1 MTVSEKIKTIDIKN
15 EQNKAQYNLD
25 RQAPKISALSSRN
38 VSKYEFSTRDF
49 LPMKRLLQK
58 AVTIKSFKYL
68 SLESALKKQTSIAE
82 KVENQRFHDDFEEL
96 TSKYDE

>member
-38 VSKYEFSTRDF
+38 VSKYEFSTRDV

-58 AVTIKSFKYL
+58 AATIKRFKYSPL
-68 SLESALKKQTSIAE
+68 GSELKKQTSIAE
-82 KVENQRFHDDFEEL
+82 KVENQIFHDDFEEL

>member
-1 MTVSEKIKTIDIKN
+1 
-15 EQNKAQYNLD
+15 
-25 RQAPKISALSSRN
+25 
-38 VSKYEFSTRDF
+38 
-49 LPMKRLLQK
+49 MKRLLQK

-68 SLESALKKQTSIAE
+68 SLGSALKKQTSIAE